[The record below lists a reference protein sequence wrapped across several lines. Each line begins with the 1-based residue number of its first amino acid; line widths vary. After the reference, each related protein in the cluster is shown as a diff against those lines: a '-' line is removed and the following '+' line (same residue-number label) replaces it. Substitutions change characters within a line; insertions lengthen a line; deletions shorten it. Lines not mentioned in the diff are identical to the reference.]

1 MKRKIKPRKDQ
12 KQNDRNVRF
21 GKLSKAE
28 RLVLIEKVF
37 VRYPRLKKLNAKID
51 FCRDF
56 SKISAEPEC
65 MLITGTKG
73 AGKTT
78 LIDWYASGFPVR
90 ESMEKRIIPVLVV
103 TVPSPAT
110 VKGLGSA
117 MLDAIGDP
125 AADKGAVSSITLRM
139 RKYIKDCEVE
149 LIILDEFQHFDD
161 RQSKNVLKTISDWL
175 KNVINET
182 HRPIVLVGMPG
193 CESVLENKGNDQ
205 LKRRFSSREEIV
217 PFAWDTKAH
226 VFEFRQLLKEID
238 AALPLLEDSHLA
250 DQETAFLIYS
260 ATDGVINYVMKL
272 LRWAAKLAIESGTE
286 QIDNSILADAYEK
299 RLAQDFPKRPN
310 PFNPLAGA
318 HQRRAPATRANL
330 DRGATNKRVKPRER
344 KQSMS
349 EVLKHR

>member
-139 RKYIKDCEVE
+139 RKYIKDCEV
-149 LIILDEFQHFDD
+149 
-161 RQSKNVLKTISDWL
+161 
-175 KNVINET
+175 
-182 HRPIVLVGMPG
+182 
-193 CESVLENKGNDQ
+193 
-205 LKRRFSSREEIV
+205 
-217 PFAWDTKAH
+217 
-226 VFEFRQLLKEID
+226 
-238 AALPLLEDSHLA
+238 
-250 DQETAFLIYS
+250 
-260 ATDGVINYVMKL
+260 
-272 LRWAAKLAIESGTE
+272 
-286 QIDNSILADAYEK
+286 
-299 RLAQDFPKRPN
+299 
-310 PFNPLAGA
+310 
-318 HQRRAPATRANL
+318 
-330 DRGATNKRVKPRER
+330 
-344 KQSMS
+344 
-349 EVLKHR
+349 